1 MLYQRK
7 TLSTGEN
14 IGKPAALPLE
24 LVGLTDASLADL
36 SAAVPDAAPEL
47 WYEDQGFFPFTP
59 EPIVLPEPASE
70 PVPLDENPI
79 LP

>member
-36 SAAVPDAAPEL
+36 SAAVSLAAPEL
-47 WYEDQGFFPFTP
+47 GYEDQGFMPVSP
-59 EPIVLPEPASE
+59 DPA
-70 PVPLDENPI
+70 P
-79 LP
+79 

>member
-36 SAAVPDAAPEL
+36 SAAVPLAAPEL
-47 WYEDQGFFPFTP
+47 GYEDQGFMPVSP
-59 EPIVLPEPASE
+59 DPA
-70 PVPLDENPI
+70 P
-79 LP
+79 